1 MMILLQLKTTNIK
14 IIAFGI
20 AAEKMKTNSVTAESI
35 SNVDDL
41 KLWLNDCY
49 PVLKNLNI
57 SISVNKIIIHE
68 NISLNDGDEVA
79 LLPPFS
85 GG

>member
-1 MMILLQLKTTNIK
+1 MGIRTTNVK
-14 IIAFGI
+14 IVAFGI
-20 AAEKMKTNSVTAESI
+20 VAEKMKTNSISAESI
-35 SNVDDL
+35 SNVDEL
-41 KLWLNDCY
+41 KLWLDDRY
-49 PVLKNLNI
+49 PELKNLDF